1 MKFNNYVMNSLAVKM
16 FNLIKIWAID
26 IFESMKK
33 LFENK
38 FVKKSL
44 IGFGVVILILFIID
58 FILLP
63 IYVSEPEVSVPN
75 VIGMS
80 EEDAV
85 TTLEN
90 EGFETVIADTSYGVS
105 LPVGRIF
112 LQKPEANKI
121 VKEGRKIYLF
131 LSGGDQ
137 VISVPSLKGKNTRD
151 ARLALERVG
160 LKLGA
165 VEEVASTH
173 PKDMIFDQQFAEG
186 TKLRKGQSVGITVSL
201 GKGGGDIIVP
211 DLIGKS
217 LTEARRILNDSTLTI
232 GKVNYQIS
240 STLLPNTVLDQYPA
254 PGNRLNS
261 NNSVDL
267 FITKEGSIEEKIEF
281 PEEN

>member
-1 MKFNNYVMNSLAVKM
+1 
-16 FNLIKIWAID
+16 
-26 IFESMKK
+26 MKK
-33 LFENK
+33 LLENR

-44 IGFGVVILILFIID
+44 IGLGILVLLIFILDFII
-58 FILLP
+58 LP
-63 IYVSEPEVSVPN
+63 LYVSESEVSVPN
-75 VIGMS
+75 VVGMTDD
-80 EEDAV
+80 EALA
-85 TTLEN
+85 TLEA
-90 EGFETVIADTSYGVS
+90 EGFEPVISDTSFGVS
-105 LPVGRIF
+105 IPVGRIF
-112 LQKPEANKI
+112 LQKPEPNKV

-131 LSGGDQ
+131 ISGGDQ
-137 VISVPSLKGKNTRD
+137 VISVPSLKGKNIRD

-160 LKLGA
+160 LKIGNI
-165 VEEVASTH
+165 EEVASTH

-186 TKLRKGQSVGITVSL
+186 TKLRKGQNVGVTVSI

-217 LTEARRILNDSTLTI
+217 LTEARRILSDSTLAI

-261 NNSVDL
+261 NSTVDL

>member
-1 MKFNNYVMNSLAVKM
+1 
-16 FNLIKIWAID
+16 
-26 IFESMKK
+26 MKK
-33 LFENK
+33 LLENK
-38 FVKKSL
+38 FVKNSL
-44 IGFGVVILILFIID
+44 IGLGIIILVILILDFII
-58 FILLP
+58 LP

-75 VIGMS
+75 VVGMQY
-80 EEDAV
+80 EDAIN
-85 TTLEN
+85 TLEQD
-90 EGFETVIADTSYGVS
+90 GFEPVISDTSYGVS
-105 LPVGRIF
+105 LPIGRIF

-131 LSGGDQ
+131 ISGGDQ
-137 VISVPSLKGKNTRD
+137 VISVPSLKGKNISD

-160 LKLGA
+160 LKIGKI
-165 VEEVASTH
+165 EEVASSH

-186 TKLRKGQSVGITVSL
+186 TKLRKGQNVGVTVSI

-217 LTEARRILNDSTLTI
+217 LTEAKRILGDSTLSI

-261 NNSVDL
+261 NGNVDL
-267 FITKEGSIEEKIEF
+267 FITKEGSIEETIEY

>member
-1 MKFNNYVMNSLAVKM
+1 
-16 FNLIKIWAID
+16 
-26 IFESMKK
+26 MKK
-33 LFENK
+33 LLENR

-44 IGFGVVILILFIID
+44 IGLGILVLLIFILDFII
-58 FILLP
+58 LP
-63 IYVSEPEVSVPN
+63 LYVSESEVSVPN
-75 VIGMS
+75 VVGMTDD
-80 EEDAV
+80 EAL
-85 TTLEN
+85 TTLEA
-90 EGFETVIADTSYGVS
+90 EGFEPVISDTSFGVS
-105 LPVGRIF
+105 IPVGRIF
-112 LQKPEANKI
+112 LQKPESNKV

-131 LSGGDQ
+131 ISGGDQ
-137 VISVPSLKGKNTRD
+137 VISVPSLKGKNIRD

-160 LKLGA
+160 LKIGNI
-165 VEEVASTH
+165 EEVASTH

-186 TKLRKGQSVGITVSL
+186 TKLRKGQNVGVTVSI

-217 LTEARRILNDSTLTI
+217 LTEARRILSDSTLAI

-240 STLLPNTVLDQYPA
+240 STLLPNTVLDQSPA

-261 NNSVDL
+261 NRTVDL

>member
-1 MKFNNYVMNSLAVKM
+1 
-16 FNLIKIWAID
+16 
-26 IFESMKK
+26 MKK
-33 LFENK
+33 LLENN
-38 FVKKSL
+38 FVKRSL
-44 IGFGVVILILFIID
+44 VGLGILILVISILD

-63 IYVSEPEVSVPN
+63 IYVSEPEVVVPN
-75 VIGMS
+75 IIGMQYD
-80 EEDAV
+80 DAV
-85 TTLEN
+85 ATLEQD
-90 EGFETVIADTSYGVS
+90 GFEPVIADTSFGVS

-131 LSGGDQ
+131 ISGGDQ
-137 VISVPSLKGKNTRD
+137 LISVPSLKGKNISD

-160 LKLGA
+160 LKIGKI
-165 VEEVASTH
+165 EEAESSY
-173 PKDMIFDQQFAEG
+173 PNDMIFDQQFAEG
-186 TKLRKGQSVGITVSL
+186 TKLRKGQNVGVVVSI

-217 LTEARRILNDSTLTI
+217 LSEARRILSDSSLAI

-240 STLLPNTVLDQYPA
+240 NTLLPNTILDQYPA

-261 NNSVDL
+261 NGTVDL
-267 FITKEGSIEEKIEF
+267 FITKEGSIEEKIEY

>member
-1 MKFNNYVMNSLAVKM
+1 
-16 FNLIKIWAID
+16 
-26 IFESMKK
+26 MKK
-33 LFENK
+33 LLENT

-44 IGFGVVILILFIID
+44 IVFGILILIILILD
-58 FILLP
+58 FVLIPL
-63 IYVSEPEVSVPN
+63 YVNEPEVSVPN

-80 EEDAV
+80 EIEAFK
-85 TTLEN
+85 TLEDG
-90 EGFETVIADTSYGVS
+90 GFEPVISDTSYGVS

-112 LQKPEANKI
+112 LQKPEADKI

-131 LSGGDQ
+131 ISGGDQ
-137 VISVPSLKGKNTRD
+137 VITVPSLIGKNITD
-151 ARLALERVG
+151 ARLALARVG
-160 LKLGA
+160 LKIGKIDEA
-165 VEEVASTH
+165 ASIQ

-186 TKLRKGQSVGITVSL
+186 TRLRKGQSVGVTVSI
-201 GKGGGDIIVP
+201 GKGGGDIVVP

-217 LTEARRILNDSTLTI
+217 LTEARRILSDSSLSV
-232 GKVNYQIS
+232 GKINYQIS

-267 FITKEGSIEEKIEF
+267 FITKEGAVDERMEI